1 MLYVPHHRDT
11 ATMALAMVGLPA
23 RGKTY
28 IGRRVARYLN
38 WLGHPTRVFNV
49 GSYRRKQLGA
59 SQPAD
64 FFSPTNTAGRQVLND
79 LAMTALEDMLAW
91 LRAGGEVGI
100 FDATN
105 STKER

>member
-1 MLYVPHHRDT
+1 
-11 ATMALAMVGLPA
+11 MVGLPA

-28 IGRRVARYLN
+28 IARRVARYLS

-49 GSYRRKQLGA
+49 GSYRRRQIGA

-64 FFSPTNTAGRQVLND
+64 FFAPSNKAGRAVLHD
-79 LAMTALEDMLAW
+79 LAMTALEDMIRW
-91 LRAGGEVGI
+91 LHEGGEVGI

-105 STKER
+105 STKERRRIVEEK